1 MNRLLSSLPVW
12 VILADMVYTFVL
24 SILQS
29 LNLTQS
35 SLPKDGLPVAPDIAF
50 SGLQVVA
57 NGGMALIIG
66 FGLWVLLG
74 LNRAVLQKR
83 PFPIGVF
90 RTLGLIAV
98 LAFSLPA
105 LWEWLWAFVKL
116 AGGRNTLNLDSP
128 RYLAVAACQPLVAC
142 LCVWRLC
149 GWYRLRAQH
158 GQEPE
163 HLL

>member
-57 NGGMALIIG
+57 NGGMALII
-66 FGLWVLLG
+66 FKV
-74 LNRAVLQKR
+74 RLQ
-83 PFPIGVF
+83 IDI
-90 RTLGLIAV
+90 TIMN
-98 LAFSLPA
+98 
-105 LWEWLWAFVKL
+105 VK
-116 AGGRNTLNLDSP
+116 ASRSFT
-128 RYLAVAACQPLVAC
+128 
-142 LCVWRLC
+142 
-149 GWYRLRAQH
+149 
-158 GQEPE
+158 
-163 HLL
+163 